1 MKFEKIPGIWFTL
14 SALVYV
20 IGLPV
25 CFLAASWGFGVG
37 FLAGGALVL
46 ANAWTSARKV
56 KQADFAHKGSAI
68 VSLMGGFYLRL
79 IVVGLCLYGLVTF
92 VKVDPVGLVTGL
104 SVVPAGLFVMLV
116 LTIVANRRPKEV

>member
-20 IGLPV
+20 IGLTIS
-25 CFLAASWGFGVG
+25 FLWASWSFGVG

-46 ANAWTSARKV
+46 ANAWASARKV
-56 KQADFAHKGSAI
+56 KQADLAQKGSAT
-68 VSLMGGFYLRL
+68 VSLLGGFYLRL
-79 IVVGLCLYGLVTF
+79 IVVGLCLYGLVKF
-92 VKVDPVGLVTGL
+92 AKVDPVGLVIGL
-104 SVVPAGLFVMLV
+104 SVVPAGLFVMLA